1 MFCVINEILY
11 TIPKSNVQNERKK
24 TEAAAREE
32 ERMAMLER
40 TMKAV
45 CVCVCGFVYFCDCN
59 LFVLQ

>member
-1 MFCVINEILY
+1 MKE
-11 TIPKSNVQNERKK
+11 KK

-45 CVCVCGFVYFCDCN
+45 CVCVD
-59 LFVLQ
+59 LFIFAIAICLYSNKLYI

>member
-1 MFCVINEILY
+1 MKE
-11 TIPKSNVQNERKK
+11 KK

>member
-1 MFCVINEILY
+1 MKE
-11 TIPKSNVQNERKK
+11 KK

-45 CVCVCGFVYFCDCN
+45 CVD
-59 LFVLQ
+59 LFIFAIAICLYSNKLYI